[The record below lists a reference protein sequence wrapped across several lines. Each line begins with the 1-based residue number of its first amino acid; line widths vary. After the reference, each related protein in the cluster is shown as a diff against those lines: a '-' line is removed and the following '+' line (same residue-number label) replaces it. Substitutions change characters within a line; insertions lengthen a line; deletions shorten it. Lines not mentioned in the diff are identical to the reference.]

1 MAFQAAYFGLYGR
14 TECTY
19 KPAMTKAFLH
29 GRTEA
34 IRTVQ
39 PESVE
44 FTKTFL
50 SEAYN
55 QERILALRRACERH
69 VALMKECS
77 QGLRQD
83 RHIYALYCLYQ
94 RKLSENL
101 DPLPDDPVPNAATT
115 AQAALPSIFAD
126 LGWNLLGTS
135 ILSTSNC
142 GNPAL
147 RLLGLV
153 PLLRRLTFSPELPYP
168 YDALQPYIS
177 EQVMRLH
184 HMKHHQGYVNAL
196 DAAETSYVKA
206 ATRIALQAVLK
217 SNGGAVF
224 SSTLVALLDSLIE
237 PVVPAPLH
245 TRCLQARDK
254 DEAFEMLNAFPH
266 VNINVGGPPHG
277 RFEY

>member
-153 PLLRRLTFSPELPYP
+153 PLLRSYLMDVQRILVQLYLS
-168 YDALQPYIS
+168 
-177 EQVMRLH
+177 
-184 HMKHHQGYVNAL
+184 VN
-196 DAAETSYVKA
+196 E
-206 ATRIALQAVLK
+206 R
-217 SNGGAVF
+217 
-224 SSTLVALLDSLIE
+224 
-237 PVVPAPLH
+237 PAPFVDHSGIL
-245 TRCLQARDK
+245 RDFQ
-254 DEAFEMLNAFPH
+254 DRTAYQWEWL
-266 VNINVGGPPHG
+266 G
-277 RFEY
+277 RWS